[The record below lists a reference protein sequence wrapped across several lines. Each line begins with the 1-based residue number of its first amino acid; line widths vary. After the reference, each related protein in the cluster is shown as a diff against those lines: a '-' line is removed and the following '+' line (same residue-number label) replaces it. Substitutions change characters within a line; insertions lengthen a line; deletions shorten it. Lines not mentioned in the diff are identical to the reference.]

1 MQLWSCGTDL
11 DYVNLA
17 GRTSVAP
24 GNSAEEMIS
33 FLVSS
38 GVGTRTSGPCSVAGK
53 GKWGMEGGKEVPSH
67 PLYVVPKSTPTTS
80 LFVSPDRET
89 SRILSVTLRRLASED
104 GDCMLGK
111 QTTICLFFLG
121 CLFSESS
128 VLRG

>member
-1 MQLWSCGTDL
+1 MELWSCGTDL

-24 GNSAEEMIS
+24 GDSAEEMIS
-33 FLVSS
+33 FLISP
-38 GVGTRTSGPCSVAGK
+38 GTGTGTSGPCSVVGK
-53 GKWGMEGGKEVPSH
+53 EKWGREGGEEVSSH

-111 QTTICLFFLG
+111 QTTIWLFFSR
-121 CLFSESS
+121 LFSESS
-128 VLRG
+128 VLRE